1 MEKEKTKIEEV
12 AALLGEARAHVQHLT
27 ANLPVIVDPLET
39 MQLTMARAPHFALC
53 IREVQT
59 WRAEEFARAACD
71 MFERGDFVVGV
82 SNVRGAVESV
92 AVIWYLKCL
101 IEAEIERGVAD
112 PDIYDKFRQIY
123 LGSRSE
129 EVLPQAINV
138 ITMLKRLEK
147 DIPGVWRGYERMS
160 DFCHPNY
167 QGALAIF
174 CRHDRETHIAYFG
187 RGIRNNLYPAKL
199 GLRSLIGVLQLLQYA
214 SNKISEMNEP
224 FCHACGRVTPGAA

>member
-1 MEKEKTKIEEV
+1 MESEETKTEEI
-12 AALLGEARAHVQHLT
+12 AALLAEARTHVQHIT

-39 MQLTMARAPHFALC
+39 MQLTTARAPHFALC

-71 MFERGDFVVGV
+71 MFERGDLVVGV

-112 PDIYDKFRQIY
+112 PNIYDKFRQIY

-129 EVLPQAINV
+129 EALPQAINV

-167 QGALAIF
+167 QGALAVF
-174 CRHDRETHIAYFG
+174 CKHDRETHIAYFG

-199 GLRSLIGVLQLLQYA
+199 GLRSLVGALGLLQYA
-214 SNKISEMNEP
+214 YNKIADMNDP
-224 FCHACGRVTPGAA
+224 FCSACGKALGDAA